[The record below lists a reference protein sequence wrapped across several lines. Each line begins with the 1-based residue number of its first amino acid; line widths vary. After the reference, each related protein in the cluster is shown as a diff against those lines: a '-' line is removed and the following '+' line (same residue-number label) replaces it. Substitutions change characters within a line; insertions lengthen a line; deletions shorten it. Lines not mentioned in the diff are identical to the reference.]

1 MLRGKIQESKGE
13 ETDEK
18 CMYVHVCE
26 PFYMTE
32 GLFNKVILV
41 ETNEV
46 KKWVMKFS
54 RETVFQAE
62 NCKFKSL
69 EVGACLAPS
78 KIKQEW
84 YKIGGWQ
91 EMSSDT

>member
-26 PFYMTE
+26 PYYMTE

-46 KKWVMKFS
+46 KK
-54 RETVFQAE
+54 
-62 NCKFKSL
+62 
-69 EVGACLAPS
+69 
-78 KIKQEW
+78 
-84 YKIGGWQ
+84 
-91 EMSSDT
+91 